1 MKKILLAIF
10 ALLPVMAA
18 FAQVDFT
25 TSNQKFD
32 QYWIGGV
39 HYGFAQIHGD
49 VSNKSFFAKLGKE
62 SKPSFGFSLSRQI
75 SPALS
80 FKISYSISNYFS
92 KDSLFWA
99 KDTVRKINLIK
110 KNLSVTGKFSEFG
123 IYGTLNLNK
132 LFDKNAGNNWNV
144 YFSGGVGYTNWNCD
158 LKDEDLSTKDSAKY
172 VAHVKSSK
180 YTNITMPE
188 LSSSIGFINK
198 LSTSLAFGV
207 HFQLTDRIGLSLEQ
221 AYLISGSDLVDGYAN
236 GYTDVISTTTLGV
249 TINLQKLSSALLKNG
264 GEKPK
269 SYPTYQ
275 SKPSRPEKRTSRR
288 GTPKTQPE
296 IQEYTGYNAL
306 LPPPQPKIDTTQK
319 GKSGITN
326 TGKNIW
332 VAEADSGQLQITGNG
347 KVKNDVYTSAEPQV
361 TANLI
366 TGLVP
371 TYRVQIQASKT
382 YIQVESVITKL
393 DLKEKVSVELRPD
406 GWYRYYIGQFTLLPE
421 ARAKLAEMRAKG
433 LKDAFIVSFKTNT
446 RKVIK

>member
-10 ALLPVMAA
+10 ALLPVIAA
-18 FAQVDFT
+18 FAQTDLT
-25 TSNQKFD
+25 TPTQKFD

-39 HYGFAQIHGD
+39 RYGFAQLHGD

-75 SPALS
+75 TPALS

-99 KDTVRKINLIK
+99 RDTVKKINLNK

-144 YFSGGVGYTNWNCD
+144 YFSGGVGYTNWKCD
-158 LKDEDLSTKDSAKY
+158 LKDEDLSTKTTSIY

-180 YTNITMPE
+180 YTNITMPD
-188 LSSSIGFINK
+188 LSTNIGFLNK
-198 LSTSLAFGV
+198 LSTSLALGV
-207 HFQLTDRIGLSLEQ
+207 HFQLSDRIGLSLEQ
-221 AYLISGSDLVDGYAN
+221 AYLISGSDLVDGYSN

-249 TINLQKLSSALLKNG
+249 TINLHKLSSSVLKSAV
-264 GEKPK
+264 EKPK
-269 SYPTYQ
+269 SNPTSQ
-275 SKPSRPEKRTSRR
+275 SKPSMPEKRSSRR
-288 GTPKTQPE
+288 GTPTTQPE

-306 LPPPQPKIDTTQK
+306 LPPSQPKIDTTRK
-319 GKSGITN
+319 GKPGVSN
-326 TGKNIW
+326 AGKDIW
-332 VAEADSGQLQITGNG
+332 VAQADSGQLQITGNG
-347 KVKNDVYTSAEPQV
+347 KVTNDVYTSSEPQV
-361 TANLI
+361 AADLK

-382 YIQVESVITKL
+382 YIQVESVIKKL
-393 DLKEKVSVELRPD
+393 DLKEKVSVELRSD
-406 GWYRYYIGQFTLLPE
+406 GWYRYYVGQFTLLPD
-421 ARAKLAEMRAKG
+421 ARAKLEEMRAKG
-433 LKDAFIVSFKTNT
+433 LKDAFIVSFKTNN
-446 RKVIK
+446 RKVVK